1 VSEHLRIVHGSP
13 TTEEVAAVTAIVTAA
28 AGASRVSERTAERP
42 RPGLW
47 NDPAYAH
54 RRHLT
59 VGPGG
64 WRAADSVLAAQR
76 AI

>member
-1 VSEHLRIVHGSP
+1 MSEHLRIVRGSP
-13 TTEEVAAVTAIVTAA
+13 TTEELAAVTAIVTAA
-28 AGASRVSERTAERP
+28 AGASRESERTADRP
-42 RPGLW
+42 RPGRW

-64 WRAADSVLAAQR
+64 WRAAR
-76 AI
+76 

>member
-1 VSEHLRIVHGSP
+1 MSEHLRILHGSP
-13 TTEEVAAVTAIVTAA
+13 TTEELAAVTAIVTAA
-28 AGASRVSERTAERP
+28 AGASRESERTAERP
-42 RPGLW
+42 TPGRW

-64 WRAADSVLAAQR
+64 WRAAR
-76 AI
+76 

>member
-1 VSEHLRIVHGSP
+1 MSEHLRIVHGSP
-13 TTEEVAAVTAIVTAA
+13 TTEELAAVTAIVTAA
-28 AGASRVSERTAERP
+28 AAASREPGRTAERP
-42 RPGLW
+42 SVGRW

-64 WRAADSVLAAQR
+64 WRTAR
-76 AI
+76 